1 MLHNDQD
8 EQDIDALRSGDRAA
22 FTRLVARHHR
32 RLLVVARAIVGDTW
46 ADEVVQE
53 TWISVHRSL
62 PKFEGRSSLQ
72 TWLYTIVRNEA
83 RTRLGKEAR
92 YVSLDNHAGETH
104 EDTLRALNIEFRGD
118 GHWQS
123 APAHWHTE
131 SPLALLEHEHLQRC
145 IDSTLQRLSADQ
157 RAVFTM
163 RDLQQFEL
171 QDICNI
177 LGLSNSNVRVLL
189 HRARL
194 TLMQVI
200 DRYQETGSC

>member
-1 MLHNDQD
+1 MLHNEQD

-53 TWISVHRSL
+53 SWISVHRAL

-92 YVSLDNHAGETH
+92 YVALDNHNDHSH
-104 EDTLRALNIEFRGD
+104 EDTLRSLNLAFKGN
-118 GHWQS
+118 GHWQD
-123 APAHWHTE
+123 APADWHTE
-131 SPLALLEHEHLQRC
+131 SPLALLEHDQLQRC
-145 IDSTLQRLSADQ
+145 IDSTLNRLSADQ

-163 RDLQQFEL
+163 RDLQQMEL

-177 LGLSNSNVRVLL
+177 LALSNSNVRVLL